1 MIVGQVV
8 DTVSVVPEDSEVTG
22 SGFQVCKAA
31 DSLIRIGGAVGV
43 CVLRNTP
50 DALDGIVVV
59 DPALNQC
66 HIGSF
71 GGHRNVDH
79 LDAEN
84 LADAEVTVISGDRAE
99 EFQLFLLAPGFFAAG
114 EAEDHCACDGIVH
127 HVQRRVA
134 ADKDLVLI
142 DAHNFSE
149 QTAGFGNAFQLAVVT
164 CVHTVFEDHRV
175 GAFED
180 IQHPHRQVELFRAG
194 FTAGHI
200 QFKTQSLVVLVFL
213 FQSSRLFQQL
223 VLGHFFKTRHKA
235 KPPSISRSRPT
246 LMSATGAISA
256 KAPQNFSCVFIIH
269 QNAKFC
275 KLFLRLLQNNTFQ
288 TIIPETCLNW

>member
-1 MIVGQVV
+1 MRMIVGQVV

-114 EAEDHCACDGIVH
+114 EAEDHCACDGVVH

-134 ADKDLVLI
+134 ADEDLVLM
-142 DAHNFSE
+142 DAHDFSE
-149 QTAGFGNAFQLAVVT
+149 QPSCLRDTFQLAIVAG
-164 CVHTVFEDHRV
+164 VHP
-175 GAFED
+175 
-180 IQHPHRQVELFRAG
+180 I
-194 FTAGHI
+194 
-200 QFKTQSLVVLVFL
+200 
-213 FQSSRLFQQL
+213 FQN
-223 VLGHFFKTRHKA
+223 H
-235 KPPSISRSRPT
+235 
-246 LMSATGAISA
+246 
-256 KAPQNFSCVFIIH
+256 
-269 QNAKFC
+269 
-275 KLFLRLLQNNTFQ
+275 
-288 TIIPETCLNW
+288 